1 MKWLVEYLSFLI
13 QFPLCSILPFLALI
27 ATVPGTPDSNQ
38 APDQEEG
45 REQLAPPAVE
55 NRINFNFGVLVYCNF
70 EYLNIFEYWSIS
82 ILYFWTTGVYMNTG
96 VVTYDGAIVIYWK
109 WRKSWK
115 IDSFKTKVGPIF
127 LTVKILSAIRLDLKF
142 LFFHWQWVKS
152 IMPSWW
158 YKW

>member
-1 MKWLVEYLSFLI
+1 MKWLLEYLSFLI
-13 QFPLCSILPFLALI
+13 HFPLCSMLPFLALI
-27 ATVPGTPDSNQ
+27 PTVPGTPDSNQ

-45 REQLAPPAVE
+45 REQVSPPAGE
-55 NRINFNFGVLVYCNF
+55 NRISFNTGVLEFKLFEHTWILVYLVHF
-70 EYLNIFEYWSIS
+70 IS
-82 ILYFWTTGVYMNTG
+82 GVLEYMNTG
-96 VVTYDGAIVIYWK
+96 VLTYDGAIMIYWK

-127 LTVKILSAIRLDLKF
+127 LTVKILSAFRLDLKF

-152 IMPSWW
+152 IMPPWW